1 MEIKERLKKFCE
13 HRNLKIGTFCR
24 VARISNGYFNQVR
37 GEIGYETRE
46 KIKDSFPD
54 LNINWLQTGEGTMLN
69 TQPAVMSPYPAEGH
83 SVVTGDVTGDGNTF
97 VAGNGNSI
105 AAAGEAV
112 VAEIT
117 PTGEVS
123 IINRPPV
130 VPDSVARRPNYD
142 LMKWVESGEDHAQHV
157 FNITEI
163 LRKTKFIV
171 KTTNNAMAPTLFQN
185 EFVFM
190 KPMPDGML
198 ITDGDIYGI
207 DTKHRGMLIRH
218 LYDQGEYYLARPKNQ
233 QEYGDIEIPKREV
246 IRLYIIL
253 FHGSTQMSSM
263 PSNEAERDRQIT
275 QQGEQI
281 NTLIGQLGDSMK
293 EISRAGE
300 RHDRMIEMV
309 EHLVNKK

>member
-1 MEIKERLKKFCE
+1 MTIKERAELFCAE
-13 HRNLKIGTFCR
+13 EGISLAAFCR
-24 VARISNGYFNQVR
+24 KANVSNGYFTNLK
-37 GEIGYETRE
+37 GEIGYRICV
-46 KIKDSFPD
+46 KIGKVFDN
-54 LNINWLQTGEGTMLN
+54 LNIDWLQTGEGSMYKV
-69 TQPAVMSPYPAEGH
+69 QPAIMSPYPAEGH